1 MLVPVGGCLEHYVR
15 GEEVGAGEDNHDE
28 VDGDMRA
35 PAMRIRPG
43 ACSWYHGA
51 VLVESRTAQ
60 LDGKFV
66 SDRIERGEGG

>member
-1 MLVPVGGCLEHYVR
+1 VLVPVGGCLEHYVR
-15 GEEVGAGEDNHDE
+15 GEE
-28 VDGDMRA
+28 MRA
-35 PAMRIRPG
+35 PAVRIRPG